1 MFWKA
6 FNVMSNLIVANKI
19 FKDVSIVNKQR
30 NRITLRML
38 TKDSNYFKHDIK
50 NANKDDPVMYE
61 AFKRSCACT
70 LFVNTESFSNCV
82 AVNIRKSRL
91 TGYRIVTFERLS

>member
-1 MFWKA
+1 
-6 FNVMSNLIVANKI
+6 MSTLIVANKI
-19 FKDVSIVNKQR
+19 FKDISIVNKQR

-70 LFVNTESFSNCV
+70 LYVDDKAFPNCI
-82 AVNIRKSRL
+82 ATNIRKSRL
-91 TGYRIVTFERLS
+91 SGQRIVTFERLI